1 MARVLGSYP
10 IGRWSESCCRYH
22 FGPLVK
28 RLRHRPFTAE
38 SWVQFP
44 YGSPDSNARK
54 HKLSGVFSFC
64 GVRCGEG
71 TRCAVS
77 FFVWERIGQEQNALS
92 GCTKSIV
99 QEQNDSRTVA
109 PKRLLQLSAAGE
121 VFLEG
126 TCPLSRCPQ
135 TAKLPAPLLLGA
147 RRRWVRKATAF
158 RGRSEQDR
166 SALVCRLLCCDF
178 GNIPV
183 ECLQRISLDTNYQT
197 RYNLSL
203 FCVME
208 NRRTRHNLSLQWEKN
223 TSPTALSWISLTDS
237 TIPFLF
243 ASPRTFRNLPLFS
256 LAIYAFHIILKANSA
271 FLFVHSYKLLP
282 NLLTN

>member
-10 IGRWSESCCRYH
+10 IGRWFESCCRYH

-64 GVRCGEG
+64 GIRCRER

-77 FFVWERIGQEQNALS
+77 FLVWERI
-92 GCTKSIV
+92 V
-99 QEQNDSRTVA
+99 QERNAFRIVA

-135 TAKLPAPLLLGA
+135 TAKFPAPLLLGA

-166 SALVCRLLCCDF
+166 SALVSRLLCCDF
-178 GNIPV
+178 GNISV
-183 ECLQRISLDTNYQT
+183 ECFQRVIPFS
-197 RYNLSL
+197 
-203 FCVME
+203 E
-208 NRRTRHNLSLQWEKN
+208 
-223 TSPTALSWISLTDS
+223 LTDTAQPVFILCYGKS
-237 TIPFLF
+237 TDTARRVPTMGAKHLANCAQLDQLYGETVLKLFRFRTILF
-243 ASPRTFRNLPLFS
+243 AICPYFPSC
-256 LAIYAFHIILKANSA
+256 
-271 FLFVHSYKLLP
+271 FVHF
-282 NLLTN
+282 